1 MATLVPQA
9 EDGAPRTEVILDE
22 RIPEGF
28 DLEVRRDR
36 LREGLVAEYQLEFPV
51 DTLATSSGIAAG
63 LWEMIPGLYA
73 EATGIIPEDS
83 VEVAVVDHG
92 LQWKS
97 PTEIAADTIF
107 GSEFSHGFTIT
118 AGLPVAY
125 ASLDAAD
132 AEATLRYVP
141 AVKDTTL
148 RSELIL
154 EVSSEEPLVDPR
166 EFILQI
172 AEQFGDSSLGDV
184 APETE

>member
-1 MATLVPQA
+1 M
-9 EDGAPRTEVILDE
+9 
-22 RIPEGF
+22 
-28 DLEVRRDR
+28 
-36 LREGLVAEYQLEFPV
+36 
-51 DTLATSSGIAAG
+51 
-63 LWEMIPGLYA
+63 
-73 EATGIIPEDS
+73 
-83 VEVAVVDHG
+83 
-92 LQWKS
+92 
-97 PTEIAADTIF
+97 
-107 GSEFSHGFTIT
+107 
-118 AGLPVAY
+118 
-125 ASLDAAD
+125 AAD

>member
-1 MATLVPQA
+1 M
-9 EDGAPRTEVILDE
+9 
-22 RIPEGF
+22 
-28 DLEVRRDR
+28 
-36 LREGLVAEYQLEFPV
+36 
-51 DTLATSSGIAAG
+51 
-63 LWEMIPGLYA
+63 
-73 EATGIIPEDS
+73 
-83 VEVAVVDHG
+83 
-92 LQWKS
+92 
-97 PTEIAADTIF
+97 
-107 GSEFSHGFTIT
+107 
-118 AGLPVAY
+118 AY